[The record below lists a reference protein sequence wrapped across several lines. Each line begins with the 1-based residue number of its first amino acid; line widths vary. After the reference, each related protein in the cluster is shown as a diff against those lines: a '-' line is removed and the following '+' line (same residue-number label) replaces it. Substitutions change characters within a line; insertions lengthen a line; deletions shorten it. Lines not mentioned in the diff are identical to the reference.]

1 MGKLLLACVA
11 VVLAPVVG
19 GLIAGLD
26 RKLTAWLQSRYGPPI
41 LQPFYDVFKL
51 FGKSPMLINPWQIL
65 SVWVYL
71 VSSMLTVFL
80 FFLGSDLLL
89 MFFVL
94 TIGAVFFVMGA
105 LSTESPYAQL
115 GAQRELVAM
124 LTYEPLIILVFV
136 AIAMVTGSF
145 KVSEVFTWSAS
156 SGKPLLYQLPL
167 MFVVL
172 GYALTI
178 KLRKSPFDISA
189 CHHAH
194 QEIVRGVLTEYSGPQ
209 LAMVEIAHWYDV
221 VFVLGL
227 CALFWTTSL
236 PGMLILLAVTYFAE
250 LILDNVTAR
259 MTYTWMLK
267 SVWCW
272 GLALSILNLLWLYA
286 G

>member
-272 GLALSILNLLWLYA
+272 GLALSVLNLLWLYA